1 VRAVHAPG
9 HSCAHDAPP
18 ERAAAIRDAL
28 VLTVRVT
35 VYATLRSFADSAAGR
50 AHPWNQPVRLTLD
63 DAAVLVYEKLGRWR
77 LYVYPDGGD
86 SLVARLENARG
97 RRLLDVHEAED
108 GVRVVVHDGSERVEI
123 SGEDVKRAYI
133 LPSNPFKVAGEPRPV
148 SLNHIASKMM
158 KVYVR
163 RALEA
168 VRGG

>member
-1 VRAVHAPG
+1 VRVAAV
-9 HSCAHDAPP
+9 
-18 ERAAAIRDAL
+18 RDAL

-50 AHPWNQPVRLTLD
+50 GRPWNQPVRLALD
-63 DAAVLVYEKLGRWR
+63 GATVLVYEKLGRWR
-77 LYVYPDGGD
+77 LYVYPDGRD
-86 SLVARLENARG
+86 SLVARLENARS

-108 GVRVVVHDGSERVEI
+108 GVRAVIYDGGERLEI

-148 SLNHIASKMM
+148 SLNHIASKIL
-158 KVYVR
+158 KVYVK

>member
-1 VRAVHAPG
+1 VRAVAV
-9 HSCAHDAPP
+9 
-18 ERAAAIRDAL
+18 RDA
-28 VLTVRVT
+28 VVVTVRVT

-50 AHPWNQPVRLTLD
+50 ARPWNQPVKLTLD
-63 DAAVLVYEKLGRWR
+63 GDTVLVYEKLGRWR

-97 RRLLDVHEAED
+97 RRLLDVYEAED
-108 GVRVVVHDGSERVEI
+108 GVRVAVYDGRERLEV

-133 LPSNPFKVAGEPRPV
+133 LPSNPFRVAGEPRPI
-148 SLNHIASKMM
+148 SLNHIVSKIL
-158 KVYVR
+158 KVYMK